1 MNTNKNFGKY
11 AGVLVKC
18 KNKVLLCK
26 RSPKQSMPN
35 IWSLPIGKIEKGEK
49 PKDAA
54 IREFLEETNI
64 LIDDADDL
72 KMLGTVPMYTRDKK
86 NIRGLMY
93 IYTIKSSEEIYPDL
107 ENAEDGDEHTEC
119 GYFSRKELPFDDAK
133 DELFRLILKN
143 V

>member
-1 MNTNKNFGKY
+1 
-11 AGVLVKC
+11 
-18 KNKVLLCK
+18 
-26 RSPKQSMPN
+26 MPN